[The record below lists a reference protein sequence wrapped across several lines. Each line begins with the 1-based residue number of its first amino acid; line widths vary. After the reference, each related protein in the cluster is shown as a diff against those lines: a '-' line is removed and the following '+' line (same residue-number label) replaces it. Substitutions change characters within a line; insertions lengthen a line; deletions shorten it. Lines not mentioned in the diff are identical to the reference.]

1 MRYLFTLLW
10 MLSLCSKLLAQGDT
24 IKVMPIKWIEK
35 NLKEGKSQYFIFV
48 QNKSNPNK
56 AFTLVWQREVKKL
69 ANGKV
74 EVKQLSVSSDST
86 LRSEVYSLVDAQTF
100 LPLYHQ
106 TQSVRRG
113 KEAYQF
119 SNGKIIGADSV
130 VDNKRKGFTLE
141 AKATPFNW
149 ELDMETLCLLEL
161 KENKTFYLN
170 FYHPG
175 GGKPAFYAY
184 KVTGSEK
191 VAAIGGK
198 PIDCWKLRID
208 YSPVAHATFFITKD
222 SKELIKMEEDFGQG
236 VRYKVKLATTVSI
249 N

>member
-1 MRYLFTLLW
+1 MRYIFIVLL
-10 MLSLCSKLLAQGDT
+10 MLRLCSESSAQGDT
-24 IKVMPIKWIEK
+24 VKVMPEKWIEK

-69 ANGKV
+69 AGGKV

-106 TQSVRRG
+106 TQSARRG
-113 KEAYQF
+113 KEAYLF
-119 SNGKIIGADSV
+119 SADKIIGADSV
-130 VDNKRKGFTLE
+130 VDNKRKGFTLQTKE
-141 AKATPFNW
+141 TPFNW

-161 KENKTFYLN
+161 KENKTFYLT

-175 GGKPAFYAY
+175 GGKPAYYAY
-184 KVTGSEK
+184 KVIGSEK
-191 VAAIGGK
+191 VAAVGGT
-198 PIDCWKLRID
+198 PIDCWKVRID
-208 YSPVAHATFFITKD
+208 YSPVAHATFYITKK
-222 SKELIKMEEDFGQG
+222 SKELLKMEEDFGQG
-236 VRYKVKLATTVSI
+236 VRYKVKLATLVSI
-249 N
+249 K